1 MKNCK
6 INSEELK
13 KIQDFLF
20 GIIKSE
26 VERKVKDEI
35 YDLDE
40 DGTPYIDIEFSDK
53 FNKQTIA
60 DCLMNDFLD
69 KYDFSDKVMELNG
82 KTYDDIWMQTT
93 PYMGKVRVYFMNK
106 EKEKEIFD
114 LDKAIENSDG
124 YYLNFIDKNDKKK
137 YLYLNGSKLIYGEV
151 SGENIFG
158 ILNSVDIFNNTVGE
172 IMRMVD
178 NVIDD
183 VDDTKNNKSIEIKGN
198 IRLMVNEIFANAK
211 NKAIE

>member
-6 INSEELK
+6 IDSEELK

-60 DCLMNDFLD
+60 DCLMNDFLE

-82 KTYDDIWMQTT
+82 KTYNDIWMQTT
-93 PYMGKVRVYFMNK
+93 PYMGKVRIYFMNK
-106 EKEKEIFD
+106 EKEIFE

-137 YLYLNGSKLIYGEV
+137 YFYLNNSRLMYGEV
-151 SGENIFG
+151 IDNDKLH
-158 ILNSVDIFNNTVGE
+158 ILNSVDIFNNTVDE
-172 IMRMVD
+172 VMWMVD

-183 VDDTKNNKSIEIKGN
+183 VDDKKNNKSIEIKGN
-198 IRLMVNEIFANAK
+198 IRLMVNEIYANAK
-211 NKAIE
+211 NKAIA

>member
-6 INSEELK
+6 IDSEELK
-13 KIQDFLF
+13 KLQDFLF

-60 DCLMNDFLD
+60 DCLMNDFLE

-106 EKEKEIFD
+106 EIFE

-137 YLYLNGSKLIYGEV
+137 YFYLNNSRLMYGEV
-151 SGENIFG
+151 IDNDKLD
-158 ILNSVDIFNNTVGE
+158 ILNSVDIFNNTVDE
-172 IMRMVD
+172 VMWMVD

-183 VDDTKNNKSIEIKGN
+183 VDDKKNNKSIEIKGN
-198 IRLMVNEIFANAK
+198 IRLMVNEIYANAK
-211 NKAIE
+211 NKAIA

>member
-6 INSEELK
+6 IDSEELK

-60 DCLMNDFLD
+60 DCLMNDFLQ

-82 KTYDDIWMQTT
+82 KTYNDIWMQTT
-93 PYMGKVRVYFMNK
+93 PYMGKVRIYFMNK
-106 EKEKEIFD
+106 EKEIFE

-137 YLYLNGSKLIYGEV
+137 YFYLNNSRLMYGEV
-151 SGENIFG
+151 IDNDKLH
-158 ILNSVDIFNNTVGE
+158 ILNSVDIFNNTVDE
-172 IMRMVD
+172 IMWMVD

-183 VDDTKNNKSIEIKGN
+183 VDDKKNNKSIEIKGN
-198 IRLMVNEIFANAK
+198 IRLMVNEIYANAK
-211 NKAIE
+211 NKAIA

>member
-13 KIQDFLF
+13 EIQNFLF
-20 GIIKSE
+20 EIIKNE

-60 DCLMNDFLD
+60 DCLMNDFLE

-82 KTYDDIWMQTT
+82 KTYNDIWMQTT
-93 PYMGKVRVYFMNK
+93 PYMGKVRVCFMK
-106 EKEKEIFD
+106 KEKEIYD
-114 LDKAIENSDG
+114 LNEAIENSDG
-124 YYLNFIDKNDKKK
+124 YYLNFIDNNNKKK
-137 YLYLNGSKLIYGEV
+137 YFYLNGSKLIYGEV

-158 ILNSVDIFNNTVGE
+158 ILDSVDIFNNTVDE

-183 VDDTKNNKSIEIKGN
+183 VDDIKNNKPIEIKGN
-198 IRLMVNEIFANAK
+198 IRLMVDEIYANAK
-211 NKAIE
+211 NKAIV

>member
-6 INSEELK
+6 IGSEELK

-20 GIIKSE
+20 EIIKSE

-60 DCLMNDFLD
+60 DCLMNDFLN
-69 KYDFSDKVMELNG
+69 KYDFTDKVMELNG
-82 KTYDDIWMQTT
+82 KTYNDIWMQTT

-106 EKEKEIFD
+106 EKEIFD
-114 LDKAIENSDG
+114 LDKAIENSNG
-124 YYLNFIDKNDKKK
+124 YYLYFNGIDEKKK
-137 YLYLNGSKLIYGEV
+137 YFYLNGSKLIYGEV

-158 ILNSVDIFNNTVGE
+158 ILDSVDIFNNTVDE

-183 VDDTKNNKSIEIKGN
+183 VDDTKNNKPIEIKGN
-198 IRLMVNEIFANAK
+198 IRLMVDEIYTNIK
-211 NKAIE
+211 NKAIV

>member
-13 KIQDFLF
+13 KLQDFLF

-60 DCLMNDFLD
+60 DCLMNDFLE
-69 KYDFSDKVMELNG
+69 KYNFSDKVMELNG

-106 EKEKEIFD
+106 EIFE
-114 LDKAIENSDG
+114 LDEAIENSDG
-124 YYLNFIDKNDKKK
+124 YYLNFIDKNDKKR
-137 YLYLNGSKLIYGEV
+137 YFYLNNSRLMYGEV
-151 SGENIFG
+151 IDNDKLHN
-158 ILNSVDIFNNTVGE
+158 LNSVDIFNDTVDE
-172 IMRMVD
+172 VMWMVD

-183 VDDTKNNKSIEIKGN
+183 VDDKKNNKSIEIKGN
-198 IRLMVNEIFANAK
+198 IRLMVNEIYANAK
-211 NKAIE
+211 NKAIA

>member
-13 KIQDFLF
+13 KLQDFLF

-60 DCLMNDFLD
+60 DCLMNDFLE

-106 EKEKEIFD
+106 EIFE

-137 YLYLNGSKLIYGEV
+137 YFYLNNSRLMYGEV
-151 SGENIFG
+151 IENDKLH
-158 ILNSVDIFNNTVGE
+158 ILNSVDIFNNTVDE
-172 IMRMVD
+172 IMWMVD

-183 VDDTKNNKSIEIKGN
+183 VDDKKNNKSIEIKGN
-198 IRLMVNEIFANAK
+198 IRLMVNEIYANAK
-211 NKAIE
+211 NKAIA

>member
-6 INSEELK
+6 IDSEELK
-13 KIQDFLF
+13 KLQDFLF

-60 DCLMNDFLD
+60 DCLMNDFLE
-69 KYDFSDKVMELNG
+69 KYDFSDKVMELGG
-82 KTYDDIWMQTT
+82 KTYNDIWMQTT
-93 PYMGKVRVYFMNK
+93 PYMGKVMVYFMNK
-106 EKEKEIFD
+106 EIFE

-137 YLYLNGSKLIYGEV
+137 YFYLNNSRLMYGEV
-151 SGENIFG
+151 IDNDKLH
-158 ILNSVDIFNNTVGE
+158 ILNSVDIFNNTVDE
-172 IMRMVD
+172 VMWMVD

-183 VDDTKNNKSIEIKGN
+183 VDDKKNNKSIEIKGN
-198 IRLMVNEIFANAK
+198 IRLMVNEIYANAK
-211 NKAIE
+211 NKAIA

>member
-6 INSEELK
+6 IDSEELK
-13 KIQDFLF
+13 TLQDFLF

-60 DCLMNDFLD
+60 DCLMNDFLE
-69 KYDFSDKVMELNG
+69 KYDFSDKVMELDG
-82 KTYDDIWMQTT
+82 KTYNDIWMQTT

-106 EKEKEIFD
+106 ETVD
-114 LDKAIENSDG
+114 LDKAVENSNG
-124 YYLNFIDKNDKKK
+124 YYLYFNGIDEKKK
-137 YLYLNGSKLIYGEV
+137 YFYLNNSRLMYGEV
-151 SGENIFG
+151 IDNDKLH
-158 ILNSVDIFNNTVGE
+158 ILNSVDIFNNTVDE
-172 IMRMVD
+172 IMWMVD

-183 VDDTKNNKSIEIKGN
+183 VDDKKNNKSIEIKGN
-198 IRLMVNEIFANAK
+198 IRLMVNEIYANAK
-211 NKAIE
+211 NKAIA

>member
-6 INSEELK
+6 IDSEELK
-13 KIQDFLF
+13 KLQDFLF
-20 GIIKSE
+20 EIIKCE

-60 DCLMNDFLD
+60 DCLMNDFLE
-69 KYDFSDKVMELNG
+69 KYDFTDKVMELNG
-82 KTYDDIWMQTT
+82 KTYNDIWMQTT
-93 PYMGKVRVYFMNK
+93 PYMGKVRVYFMQ
-106 EKEKEIFD
+106 KEKEIFN
-114 LDKAIENSDG
+114 LDKAIENSNG
-124 YYLNFIDKNDKKK
+124 YYLYFNGIDEKKK

-158 ILNSVDIFNNTVGE
+158 ILDSVDIHNNTVDE

-198 IRLMVNEIFANAK
+198 IRLMVNEIYANAK
-211 NKAIE
+211 NKAIV

>member
-13 KIQDFLF
+13 KLQDFLF

-60 DCLMNDFLD
+60 DCLMNDFLE

-106 EKEKEIFD
+106 EIFE

-137 YLYLNGSKLIYGEV
+137 YFYLNNSRLMYGEV
-151 SGENIFG
+151 IDNDKLH
-158 ILNSVDIFNNTVGE
+158 ILNSVDIFNNTVDE
-172 IMRMVD
+172 VMWMVD

-183 VDDTKNNKSIEIKGN
+183 VDDKKNNKSIEIKGN
-198 IRLMVNEIFANAK
+198 IRLMVNEIYANAK
-211 NKAIE
+211 NKAIA

>member
-6 INSEELK
+6 IDSEELK
-13 KIQDFLF
+13 KLQDFLF

-40 DGTPYIDIEFSDK
+40 DGTPYIDIEFTDK

-60 DCLMNDFLD
+60 DCLMNDFLE
-69 KYDFSDKVMELNG
+69 KYDFSDKVMELGG
-82 KTYDDIWMQTT
+82 KTYNDIWMQTT

-106 EKEKEIFD
+106 EKETVD
-114 LDKAIENSDG
+114 LDKVVEDSNG
-124 YYLNFIDKNDKKK
+124 YYLYFNGIDEKKK
-137 YLYLNGSKLIYGEV
+137 YFYLNGSRLMYGEV
-151 SGENIFG
+151 IDNDKLH
-158 ILNSVDIFNNTVGE
+158 ILNSVDIFNNTVDE
-172 IMRMVD
+172 VMWMVD

-183 VDDTKNNKSIEIKGN
+183 VDDGKNNKSIEIKGN
-198 IRLMVNEIFANAK
+198 IKLMVNEIYANAK
-211 NKAIE
+211 NKAIA

>member
-6 INSEELK
+6 IDSEELK
-13 KIQDFLF
+13 KLQDFLF

-60 DCLMNDFLD
+60 DCLMNDFLK
-69 KYDFSDKVMELNG
+69 KYDFSDKVMKLDG

-106 EKEKEIFD
+106 EKETVD
-114 LDKAIENSDG
+114 LDKVVEDSNG
-124 YYLNFIDKNDKKK
+124 YYLYFNGIDEKKK
-137 YLYLNGSKLIYGEV
+137 YFYLNGSKLIYGEV
-151 SGENIFG
+151 SGENKLD
-158 ILNSVDIFNNTVGE
+158 ILNSVDIFNNAVDE
-172 IMRMVD
+172 VMWMVD

-183 VDDTKNNKSIEIKGN
+183 VDNGKNNKSIEIKGN
-198 IRLMVNEIFANAK
+198 IRLMVNEIYANAK
-211 NKAIE
+211 NKAIA

>member
-13 KIQDFLF
+13 KLQDLLF

-60 DCLMNDFLD
+60 DCLMNDFLE
-69 KYDFSDKVMELNG
+69 KYDLSDKVMELDG

-93 PYMGKVRVYFMNK
+93 PYMGKVRIYFMNK
-106 EKEKEIFD
+106 KNEIFE

-137 YLYLNGSKLIYGEV
+137 YFYLNNSRLMYGEV
-151 SGENIFG
+151 SGENKLD
-158 ILNSVDIFNNTVGE
+158 ILNSVDIFNNAVDE
-172 IMRMVD
+172 IMWMVD

-183 VDDTKNNKSIEIKGN
+183 VDDGKNNKSIEIKGN
-198 IRLMVNEIFANAK
+198 IKLMVNEIYANAK
-211 NKAIE
+211 NKAIA

>member
-6 INSEELK
+6 IDSEELK
-13 KIQDFLF
+13 KLQDFLF

-40 DGTPYIDIEFSDK
+40 DGTPYINIEFSDK

-60 DCLMNDFLD
+60 DCLMNDFLE

-82 KTYDDIWMQTT
+82 KTYNDIWMQTT

-106 EKEKEIFD
+106 EKETVD
-114 LDKAIENSDG
+114 LDKAVEDSNG
-124 YYLNFIDKNDKKK
+124 YYLYFNGIDEKKK
-137 YLYLNGSKLIYGEV
+137 YFYLNGSKLIYGEV
-151 SGENIFG
+151 SGENKLD
-158 ILNSVDIFNNTVGE
+158 ILNSVDIFNSTVDE
-172 IMRMVD
+172 IMWMVD
-178 NVIDD
+178 RVTDDIDD
-183 VDDTKNNKSIEIKGN
+183 KKNNKSIEIKGN
-198 IRLMVNEIFANAK
+198 TRLMVNEIYANAK
-211 NKAIE
+211 NKAIA

>member
-13 KIQDFLF
+13 KLQDFLF

-60 DCLMNDFLD
+60 DCLMNDFLE

-106 EKEKEIFD
+106 EIFE

-137 YLYLNGSKLIYGEV
+137 YFYLNNSRLMYGEV
-151 SGENIFG
+151 IDNDKLD
-158 ILNSVDIFNNTVGE
+158 ILNSVDIFNNTVDE
-172 IMRMVD
+172 VMWMVD

-183 VDDTKNNKSIEIKGN
+183 VDDKKNNKSIEIKGN
-198 IRLMVNEIFANAK
+198 IRLMVNEIYANAK
-211 NKAIE
+211 NKAIA

>member
-6 INSEELK
+6 IDSEELK
-13 KIQDFLF
+13 KLQDLLF

-60 DCLMNDFLD
+60 DCLMNDFLE
-69 KYDFSDKVMELNG
+69 KYDFSDKVMELDG

-106 EKEKEIFD
+106 EKEIFE
-114 LDKAIENSDG
+114 LDKAIDNSDG

-137 YLYLNGSKLIYGEV
+137 YFYLNGSRLIYGEV
-151 SGENIFG
+151 SGENKLD
-158 ILNSVDIFNNTVGE
+158 ILNSVDIFNNTVDE
-172 IMRMVD
+172 VMWMVD

-183 VDDTKNNKSIEIKGN
+183 VDDGKNNKSIEIKGN
-198 IRLMVNEIFANAK
+198 IRLMTNEIYANAK
-211 NKAIE
+211 NKAIA

>member
-6 INSEELK
+6 IDSEELK
-13 KIQDFLF
+13 EIQDFLF
-20 GIIKSE
+20 EIIKCE

-40 DGTPYIDIEFSDK
+40 DGTPYIEIEFSDK

-60 DCLMNDFLD
+60 DCLMNDFLE
-69 KYDFSDKVMELNG
+69 KYNFSTEVMELNG
-82 KTYDDIWMQTT
+82 KTYNDIWMQTT

-106 EKEKEIFD
+106 EKKIFE
-114 LDKAIENSDG
+114 LDKVIENSDG
-124 YYLNFIDKNDKKK
+124 YYLNFIDKNNKKK
-137 YLYLNGSKLIYGEV
+137 YFCLNNSRLMYGEV
-151 SGENIFG
+151 IDNDKLHI
-158 ILNSVDIFNNTVGE
+158 IDSVDIINNTVDE
-172 IMRMVD
+172 IMWMID

-198 IRLMVNEIFANAK
+198 IRLMVNEIYANVK
-211 NKAIE
+211 NKTIV

>member
-6 INSEELK
+6 IGSEELK

-20 GIIKSE
+20 EIIKCE
-26 VERKVKDEI
+26 VERKVKDKI

-60 DCLMNDFLD
+60 DCLMNDFLE
-69 KYDFSDKVMELNG
+69 KYDLSDKVMELNG
-82 KTYDDIWMQTT
+82 KTYNDIWMQTT

-106 EKEKEIFD
+106 EKEKEIFE

-124 YYLNFIDKNDKKK
+124 YYLYFNGIDEKKK
-137 YLYLNGSKLIYGEV
+137 YFYLNGSKLIYGEV

-158 ILNSVDIFNNTVGE
+158 ILNSVDIYNNTVDE
-172 IMRMVD
+172 VMRMVD

-183 VDDTKNNKSIEIKGN
+183 VDDRKNNKSIEIKGN
-198 IRLMVNEIFANAK
+198 IRLMVNEIYANAK
-211 NKAIE
+211 SKAIV

>member
-13 KIQDFLF
+13 KLQDFLF

-35 YDLDE
+35 YELDE

-60 DCLMNDFLD
+60 DCLMNDFLE

-82 KTYDDIWMQTT
+82 KTYNDIWMQTT

-106 EKEKEIFD
+106 EIFE
-114 LDKAIENSDG
+114 LDEAIENSDG

-137 YLYLNGSKLIYGEV
+137 YFYLNNSRLMYGEV
-151 SGENIFG
+151 IDNDKLH
-158 ILNSVDIFNNTVGE
+158 ILNLVDIFNNTVDE
-172 IMRMVD
+172 VMWMVD

-183 VDDTKNNKSIEIKGN
+183 VDDKKNNKSIEIKGN
-198 IRLMVNEIFANAK
+198 IRLMVNEIYANAK
-211 NKAIE
+211 NKAIA

>member
-13 KIQDFLF
+13 KLQDFLF

-60 DCLMNDFLD
+60 DCLMNDFLE

-106 EKEKEIFD
+106 EIFE

-137 YLYLNGSKLIYGEV
+137 YFYLNNSRLMYGEV
-151 SGENIFG
+151 IDNDKLD
-158 ILNSVDIFNNTVGE
+158 ILNSVDIFNNTVDE
-172 IMRMVD
+172 IMWMVD

-183 VDDTKNNKSIEIKGN
+183 VDDKKNNKSIEIKGN
-198 IRLMVNEIFANAK
+198 IKLMVNEIYANAK
-211 NKAIE
+211 NNAIA

>member
-6 INSEELK
+6 IGSEELK

-20 GIIKSE
+20 EIIKCE
-26 VERKVKDEI
+26 VERKVKDKI

-60 DCLMNDFLD
+60 DCLMNDFLE
-69 KYDFSDKVMELNG
+69 KYDLSDKVMELNG
-82 KTYDDIWMQTT
+82 KTYNDIWMQTT

-106 EKEKEIFD
+106 EKEKEIFE

-124 YYLNFIDKNDKKK
+124 YYLYFNGIDEKKK
-137 YLYLNGSKLIYGEV
+137 YFYLNGSKLIYGEV

-158 ILNSVDIFNNTVGE
+158 ILNSVDIYNNTVDE
-172 IMRMVD
+172 VMRMVD

-183 VDDTKNNKSIEIKGN
+183 VDDRKNNKSIEIKV
-198 IRLMVNEIFANAK
+198 I
-211 NKAIE
+211 

>member
-6 INSEELK
+6 IDSEELK
-13 KIQDFLF
+13 KLQDFLF

-35 YDLDE
+35 YYLDE

-60 DCLMNDFLD
+60 DCLMNDFLE

-106 EKEKEIFD
+106 EIFE

-137 YLYLNGSKLIYGEV
+137 YFYLNNSRLMYGEV
-151 SGENIFG
+151 IDNDKLH
-158 ILNSVDIFNNTVGE
+158 ILNSVDIFNNTVDE
-172 IMRMVD
+172 VMWMVD

-183 VDDTKNNKSIEIKGN
+183 VDDKKNNKSIEIKGN
-198 IRLMVNEIFANAK
+198 IRLMVNEIYANAK
-211 NKAIE
+211 NKAIA

>member
-26 VERKVKDEI
+26 VERKVKNEI

-60 DCLMNDFLD
+60 DCLMNDFLE
-69 KYDFSDKVMELNG
+69 KYDLSDKVMELNG

-93 PYMGKVRVYFMNK
+93 PYMGKVKVYFMNK
-106 EKEKEIFD
+106 ETVD
-114 LDKAIENSDG
+114 LDKAVEDSNG
-124 YYLNFIDKNDKKK
+124 YYLYFNGIDEKKK
-137 YLYLNGSKLIYGEV
+137 YFYLNGSKLIYGEV
-151 SGENIFG
+151 IDNNKLH
-158 ILNSVDIFNNTVGE
+158 ILNSIDIFDNTVDE
-172 IMRMVD
+172 VMWMVD

-183 VDDTKNNKSIEIKGN
+183 VDDRKNNKSIEIKGN
-198 IRLMVNEIFANAK
+198 IRLMVNEIYANAK
-211 NKAIE
+211 NKAIV

>member
-6 INSEELK
+6 IDSEELK
-13 KIQDFLF
+13 KLQDLLF

-60 DCLMNDFLD
+60 DCLMNDFLE

-106 EKEKEIFD
+106 EIFE

-137 YLYLNGSKLIYGEV
+137 YFYLNNSRLMYGEV
-151 SGENIFG
+151 IDNDKLH
-158 ILNSVDIFNNTVGE
+158 ILNSVDIFNNTVNE
-172 IMRMVD
+172 IMWMVD

-183 VDDTKNNKSIEIKGN
+183 VDDKKNNKSIEIKGN
-198 IRLMVNEIFANAK
+198 IRLMVNEIYANAK
-211 NKAIE
+211 NKAIA

>member
-13 KIQDFLF
+13 KLQDFLF

-60 DCLMNDFLD
+60 DCLMNDFLE
-69 KYDFSDKVMELNG
+69 KYNFSDKVMELNG

-106 EKEKEIFD
+106 EIFE

-124 YYLNFIDKNDKKK
+124 YYLNFIDKNDKKR
-137 YLYLNGSKLIYGEV
+137 YFYLNNSRLMYGEV
-151 SGENIFG
+151 IDNDKLH
-158 ILNSVDIFNNTVGE
+158 ILNSVDIFNNTVDE
-172 IMRMVD
+172 IMWMVD

-183 VDDTKNNKSIEIKGN
+183 VDDKKNNKSIEIKGN
-198 IRLMVNEIFANAK
+198 IRLMVNEIYANAK
-211 NKAIE
+211 NKAIA

>member
-6 INSEELK
+6 IDSEELK
-13 KIQDFLF
+13 EIQDFLF

-60 DCLMNDFLD
+60 DCLMNDFLE

-82 KTYDDIWMQTT
+82 KTYNDIWMQTT
-93 PYMGKVRVYFMNK
+93 PYMGKVTVYFMN
-106 EKEKEIFD
+106 KEIFD
-114 LDKAIENSDG
+114 LDKAIENSNG
-124 YYLNFIDKNDKKK
+124 YYLNFVDKNNKKK

-158 ILNSVDIFNNTVGE
+158 ILNSVDIFNNTVDE
-172 IMRMVD
+172 VMRMVD

-183 VDDTKNNKSIEIKGN
+183 VDERKNNRPIEIKGN
-198 IRLMVNEIFANAK
+198 IRLMVDEIYTNAK
-211 NKAIE
+211 NKAIV

>member
-6 INSEELK
+6 IDSEELK

-60 DCLMNDFLD
+60 DCLMNDFLE

-82 KTYDDIWMQTT
+82 KTYNDIWMQTT
-93 PYMGKVRVYFMNK
+93 PYMGKVRIYFMNK
-106 EKEKEIFD
+106 EKEIFE

-137 YLYLNGSKLIYGEV
+137 YYYLNNSRLMYGEV
-151 SGENIFG
+151 IDNDKLH
-158 ILNSVDIFNNTVGE
+158 ILNSVDIFNNTVDE
-172 IMRMVD
+172 VMWMVD

-183 VDDTKNNKSIEIKGN
+183 VDDKKNNKSIEIKGN
-198 IRLMVNEIFANAK
+198 IRLMVNEIYANAK
-211 NKAIE
+211 NKAIA

>member
-13 KIQDFLF
+13 ELQDFLF

-60 DCLMNDFLD
+60 DCLMNDFLE

-82 KTYDDIWMQTT
+82 KTYNDIWMQTT
-93 PYMGKVRVYFMNK
+93 PYMGKIRVYFTNK
-106 EKEKEIFD
+106 
-114 LDKAIENSDG
+114 
-124 YYLNFIDKNDKKK
+124 KNER
-137 YLYLNGSKLIYGEV
+137 I
-151 SGENIFG
+151 
-158 ILNSVDIFNNTVGE
+158 NN
-172 IMRMVD
+172 
-178 NVIDD
+178 
-183 VDDTKNNKSIEIKGN
+183 
-198 IRLMVNEIFANAK
+198 
-211 NKAIE
+211 